1 MAIYDNYS
9 ARARVGAGVKLKQGV
24 AARIFA
30 MGLAP
35 SAATVCKVLELGPG
49 DGYISEL
56 SRNQG
61 VAYTA
66 VEGSAEIAAALR
78 RRGVQVLEGYV
89 PPLPAALKG
98 QFSACFML
106 HVLEHMA
113 GPQAAATLL
122 DEIRAK
128 LLPGGTL
135 TIVCP
140 AFEHWGARFYDCDYT
155 HSFPLTR
162 RRLEQLLRDQGF
174 ELVVNT
180 VHCGPGF
187 GRRWIALSWF
197 ARLLWPAW
205 LDALVGH
212 RVPGDLLNRG
222 LLSFMPNLV
231 MVARKPQAVNL
242 PAADQDPA

>member
-1 MAIYDNYS
+1 MAIYDTY
-9 ARARVGAGVKLKQGV
+9 ATRERVGAGVKLKQRV

-35 SAATVCKVLELGPG
+35 SAATVHKVLELGPG

-61 VAYTA
+61 MTYTA
-66 VEGSAEIAAALR
+66 VEGSAEIAAKLR
-78 RRGVQVLEGYV
+78 RRGVKVFEGYA
-89 PPLPAALKG
+89 PPLPAALTG
-98 QFSACFML
+98 PFSTCFML
-106 HVLEHMA
+106 HVLEHMP
-113 GPQAAATLL
+113 GLQVAATLL
-122 DEIRAK
+122 NEIRAQ

-135 TIVCP
+135 VIACP

-174 ELVVNT
+174 DLVVNA
-180 VHCGPGF
+180 VHCGPGC
-187 GRRWIALSWF
+187 GRGWIVLSCC

-212 RVPGDLLNRG
+212 RVQGDVFNRG
-222 LLSFMPNLV
+222 LLTFMPNLV
-231 MVARKPQAVNL
+231 LVARKPQAANL
-242 PAADQDPA
+242 PKAHQEHT